1 MAINMLHLEIVVI
14 AILASVTCCLPGVFL
29 VLRGTAMM
37 SDAISH
43 AILLGIVVMFLL
55 VQSLTSPLLIVG
67 AALTGVLTVLCTE
80 MIIKSKR
87 LQQDAAIGLVFPL
100 FFSVGVILVS
110 QFARNVHLDTDM
122 VLLGELAFAP
132 FNRFTVNGIDCGPH
146 ALWVMGAALLINVV
160 FVRLFYKEL
169 VITTFD
175 ATLATMT
182 GFSPALFYY
191 LLMIITS
198 LTTVAT
204 FDAVGAIMVVAL
216 MITPPSSA
224 YLLATG
230 PARRSLG
237 KGGVKNM
244 LIMSVIFAI
253 LSAILGYMFASWADV
268 SIAGSIASM
277 TGLLFIGAL
286 FWGTRKRKKA
296 IIVSN

>member
-1 MAINMLHLEIVVI
+1 MAINMLHLEIITI
-14 AILASVTCCLPGVFL
+14 AILAAVTCCLPGLFL
-29 VLRGTAMM
+29 VLRGVAMM

-43 AILLGIVVMFLL
+43 AILLGIVVMFLC

-87 LQQDAAIGLVFPL
+87 LKQDAAIGLVFPL

-110 QFARNVHLDTDM
+110 QCARNVHLDTDM

-132 FNRFTVNGIDCGPH
+132 FNRFMVNGMDCGPR
-146 ALWVMGAALLINVV
+146 ALWVMGIALIINIV

-191 LLMIITS
+191 LLMIVTS
-198 LTTVAT
+198 ITTVAT

-224 YLLATG
+224 YLLTQ
-230 PARRSLG
+230 RVSD
-237 KGGVKNM
+237 M
-244 LIMSVIFAI
+244 LFLTVIFAV
-253 LSAILGYMFASWADV
+253 LSAILGYIFASYADV

-277 TGLLFIGAL
+277 TGVFFIGAL
-286 FWGTRKRKKA
+286 ISRPIRLKT
-296 IIVSN
+296 INMISN

>member
-14 AILASVTCCLPGVFL
+14 AVLASVTCCLPGLFL

-43 AILLGIVVMFLL
+43 AILLGIVVMFLC
-55 VQSLTSPLLIVG
+55 VKSLTSPLLIVG

-87 LQQDAAIGLVFPL
+87 LKQDAAIGLVFPL

-132 FNRFTVNGIDCGPH
+132 FNRFTVNGIDCGPY
-146 ALWVMGAALLINVV
+146 AFWVMGIALIINIL

-169 VITTFD
+169 VITIFD

-198 LTTVAT
+198 ITTVAT

-216 MITPPSSA
+216 MITPPSAA
-224 YLLATG
+224 YLLT
-230 PARRSLG
+230 
-237 KGGVKNM
+237 KGVKNM
-244 LIMSVIFAI
+244 LIMTVGFSIF
-253 LSAILGYMFASWADV
+253 SAILGYTFASWADV

-277 TGLLFIGAL
+277 TGFSFIGAL
-286 FWGTRKRKKA
+286 IGGKLKHKRA
-296 IIVSN
+296 DCVI

>member
-1 MAINMLHLEIVVI
+1 MAINMLHLEIVMI
-14 AILASVTCCLPGVFL
+14 AILAAVTCCLPGVFL
-29 VLRGTAMM
+29 VLRGVAMM

-67 AALTGVLTVLCTE
+67 ASLSGILTVLCTE

-87 LQQDAAIGLVFPL
+87 LKQDAAIGLVFPL

-110 QFARNVHLDTDM
+110 QCARNVHLDIDM

-132 FNRFTVNGIDCGPH
+132 FNRFMLHGIDCGPQ
-146 ALWVMGAALLINVV
+146 ALWVMGIALVMNIV

-191 LLMIITS
+191 VLMIVTS

-216 MITPPSSA
+216 MITPPATA
-224 YLLATG
+224 YLLTH
-230 PARRSLG
+230 R
-237 KGGVKNM
+237 VNDM
-244 LIMSVIFAI
+244 LFLTVVFAV
-253 LSAILGYMFASWADV
+253 LSAIFGYIFASYADV

-277 TGLLFIGAL
+277 TGVFFIGAL
-286 FWGTRKRKKA
+286 FWGVQRPKKV

>member
-1 MAINMLHLEIVVI
+1 MAINMLHVEIMII
-14 AILASVTCCLPGVFL
+14 AILAAVTCCLPGVFL
-29 VLRGTAMM
+29 VLRGVAMM

-43 AILLGIVVMFLL
+43 AILLGIVVMFLF

-67 AALTGVLTVLCTE
+67 AALTGIVMVLCTE

-87 LQQDAAIGLVFPL
+87 LKQDAAIGLVFPL

-132 FNRFTVNGIDCGPH
+132 FNRLVLQGIDCGPY
-146 ALWVMGAALLINVV
+146 ALWVMSAALLINVV
-160 FVRLFYKEL
+160 CIRLFYKQL
-169 VITTFD
+169 LITTFD

-191 LLMIITS
+191 ALMIITS
-198 LTTVAT
+198 ITTVAT

-216 MITPPSSA
+216 MITPPSAA
-224 YLLATG
+224 YLMTQ
-230 PARRSLG
+230 RVSD
-237 KGGVKNM
+237 M
-244 LIMSVIFAI
+244 LIMSVILAV
-253 LSAILGYMFASWADV
+253 LSAVFGYAIASCADV

-277 TGLLFIGAL
+277 TGIFFIGAL
-286 FWGTRKRKKA
+286 FSGPSRQKKT